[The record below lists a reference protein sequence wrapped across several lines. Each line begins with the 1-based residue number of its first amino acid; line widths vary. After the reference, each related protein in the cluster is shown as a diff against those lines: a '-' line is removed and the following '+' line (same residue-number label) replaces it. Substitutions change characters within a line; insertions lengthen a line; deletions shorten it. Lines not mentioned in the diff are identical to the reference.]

1 MKKTLFLFVLAALT
15 MVSCQESMKH
25 LSDRVFEVAEYQ
37 FAEMDKNLTETT
49 VPKSTRFGVLV
60 PSESKSWTSGFY
72 PGSLWYTYLY
82 TGNEDIKALA
92 EKNTEKLY
100 IETQIVRSHDIGFMV
115 NCSYGNALRITG
127 DEKYR
132 EPFINAAH
140 LLTTRFNPTVGLTL
154 SWNQSKKRP
163 HWHYP
168 VIIDNMMNLELLTQ
182 AHKLCGVD
190 SLLTVAHT
198 HAKTTMKN
206 HFRPDFTTW
215 HVVDYEPETGEVRM
229 KVTHQGYSDDSA
241 WARGQAWAVYGYT
254 MMFRETEDAEYLAQA
269 ENVEECSSTDFLRME
284 SLTGTLTLLMLLILS
299 VMHLPVRSW
308 RHHSSNLLV
317 SLRTRLFQRVLWRWR
332 KSRSAPLLHRSI
344 LPRRV
349 QTDTSFSS
357 TAWVHIQ
364 ATLRSMFL
372 LLMQTTISLRHSS
385 ESMES
390 SRDYYIYKK
399 DGHF

>member
-1 MKKTLFLFVLAALT
+1 MKKSIFFLLLTAVLA
-15 MVSCQESMKH
+15 VSCQESMKQ
-25 LSDRVFEVAEYQ
+25 LSDRVFELAEYQ
-37 FAEMDKNLTETT
+37 FAKMDEQLTDTT
-49 VPKSTRFGVLV
+49 VPKSTRFGILV

-82 TGNEDIKALA
+82 TGNEEIKALA

-115 NCSYGNALRITG
+115 NCSYGNAYRITG

-154 SWNQSKKRP
+154 SWNVTPKRK

-190 SLLTVAHT
+190 SLLNVALT
-198 HAKTTMKN
+198 HANTTMKN
-206 HFRPDFTTW
+206 HFRPDYTTW
-215 HVVDYEPETGEVRM
+215 HVVDYEPETGDIRM

-254 MMFRETEDAEYLAQA
+254 MMYREVSEPAYLAQA
-269 ENVEECSSTDFLRME
+269 ENVAK
-284 SLTGTLTLLMLLILS
+284 MLLERLPEDGIPYWDFDSPDAPDSQRDASAGAIMASSFIELAGHTADKQLS
-299 VMHLPVRSW
+299 KALMKMAEKQI
-308 RHHSSNLLV
+308 
-317 SLRTRLFQRVLWRWR
+317 RTLASDEYLAQPDRNGY
-332 KSRSAPLLHRSI
+332 
-344 LPRRV
+344 
-349 QTDTSFSS
+349 
-357 TAWVHIQ
+357 
-364 ATLRSMFL
+364 FL
-372 LLMQTTISLRHSS
+372 LKHSVGS
-385 ESMES
+385 YPSDTEVNVPLTYA
-390 SRDYYIYKK
+390 DYYFLEALLRINGKL
-399 DGHF
+399 

>member
-1 MKKTLFLFVLAALT
+1 MRKSLILLFAAFLFI
-15 MVSCQESMKH
+15 SCQESMKQ

-37 FAEMDKNLTETT
+37 FTEMDKTLTDTT

-115 NCSYGNALRITG
+115 NCSYGNAYRITG

-140 LLTTRFNPTVGLTL
+140 LLTTRFNPNVGLTL

-163 HWHYP
+163 WTYP
-168 VIIDNMMNLELLTQ
+168 VIIDNMMNLELLTK

-190 SLLTVAHT
+190 SLYNVAVT
-198 HAKTTMKN
+198 HANTTMKN
-206 HFRPDFTTW
+206 HFRPDYTTW
-215 HVVDYEPETGEVRM
+215 HVVDYDPETGAVNM

-254 MMFRETEDAEYLAQA
+254 MMFREVGDEAYLTLAENIARMLLGKLPEDGIPYWDFDSPDIPDAQRDASAGAIMASSFIELAGYTQDKTLSKELMEMAETQIRTLASPEYLA
-269 ENVEECSSTDFLRME
+269 EKGRN
-284 SLTGTLTLLMLLILS
+284 G
-299 VMHLPVRSW
+299 H
-308 RHHSSNLLV
+308 
-317 SLRTRLFQRVLWRWR
+317 
-332 KSRSAPLLHRSI
+332 
-344 LPRRV
+344 
-349 QTDTSFSS
+349 
-357 TAWVHIQ
+357 
-364 ATLRSMFL
+364 FL
-372 LLMQTTISLRHSS
+372 LKHSVGS
-385 ESMES
+385 YPSNTEVNVPLTYA
-390 SRDYYIYKK
+390 DYYFLEALLRYN
-399 DGHF
+399 GML

>member
-1 MKKTLFLFVLAALT
+1 MKKSIFFLLLTAVLA
-15 MVSCQESMKH
+15 VSCQESMKQ
-25 LSDRVFEVAEYQ
+25 LSDRVFELAEYQ
-37 FAEMDKNLTETT
+37 LAKMDEQLTDTT
-49 VPKSTRFGVLV
+49 VPKSTRFGILV

-82 TGNEDIKALA
+82 TGNEEIKALA

-115 NCSYGNALRITG
+115 NCSYGNAYRITG

-154 SWNQSKKRP
+154 SWNVTPKRK

-190 SLLTVAHT
+190 SLLNVALT
-198 HAKTTMKN
+198 HANTTMKN
-206 HFRPDFTTW
+206 HFRPDYTTW
-215 HVVDYEPETGEVRM
+215 HVVDYEPETGDIRM

-254 MMFRETEDAEYLAQA
+254 MMYREVSEPAYLAQA
-269 ENVEECSSTDFLRME
+269 ENVAK
-284 SLTGTLTLLMLLILS
+284 MLLERLPEDGIPYWDFDSPDAPDSQRDASAGAIMASSFIELAGHTADKQLS
-299 VMHLPVRSW
+299 KALMKMAEKQI
-308 RHHSSNLLV
+308 
-317 SLRTRLFQRVLWRWR
+317 RTLASDEYLAQPDRNGY
-332 KSRSAPLLHRSI
+332 
-344 LPRRV
+344 
-349 QTDTSFSS
+349 
-357 TAWVHIQ
+357 
-364 ATLRSMFL
+364 FL
-372 LLMQTTISLRHSS
+372 LKHSVGS
-385 ESMES
+385 YPSDTEVNVPLTYA
-390 SRDYYIYKK
+390 DYYFLEALLRINGKL
-399 DGHF
+399 

>member
-1 MKKTLFLFVLAALT
+1 MRKSIIFLLLTAVLA
-15 MVSCQESMKH
+15 VSCQESMKQ
-25 LSDRVFEVAEYQ
+25 LSDRVFELAEYQ
-37 FAEMDKNLTETT
+37 FAKMDEQLTETT

-82 TGNEDIKALA
+82 TGNEEIKALA

-154 SWNQSKKRP
+154 SWNVTPKRK

-190 SLLTVAHT
+190 SLLNVALT
-198 HAKTTMKN
+198 HANTTMKN
-206 HFRPDFTTW
+206 HFRPDYTTW
-215 HVVDYEPETGEVRM
+215 HVVDYEPETGDIRM

-254 MMFRETEDAEYLAQA
+254 MMYREVSEPAYLAQA
-269 ENVEECSSTDFLRME
+269 ENVAK
-284 SLTGTLTLLMLLILS
+284 MLLERLPEDGIPYWDFDSPDAPDSQRDASAGAIMASSFIELAGHTADKQLS
-299 VMHLPVRSW
+299 KALMKMAEKQI
-308 RHHSSNLLV
+308 
-317 SLRTRLFQRVLWRWR
+317 RTLASDEYLAQPDRNGY
-332 KSRSAPLLHRSI
+332 
-344 LPRRV
+344 
-349 QTDTSFSS
+349 
-357 TAWVHIQ
+357 
-364 ATLRSMFL
+364 FL
-372 LLMQTTISLRHSS
+372 LKHSVGS
-385 ESMES
+385 YPSDTEVNVPLTYA
-390 SRDYYIYKK
+390 DYYFLEALLRINGKL
-399 DGHF
+399 

>member
-1 MKKTLFLFVLAALT
+1 MRKSIIFLLFSAVLA
-15 MVSCQESMKH
+15 VSCQESMKQ
-25 LSDRVFEVAEYQ
+25 LSDRVFELAEYQ
-37 FAEMDKNLTETT
+37 FAKMDEQLTDTT

-82 TGNEDIKALA
+82 TGNEEIKALA

-115 NCSYGNALRITG
+115 NCSYGNAYRITG

-154 SWNQSKKRP
+154 SWNVTPKRK

-190 SLLTVAHT
+190 SLLNVALT
-198 HAKTTMKN
+198 HANTTMKN

-215 HVVDYEPETGEVRM
+215 HVVDYEPETGDIRM
-229 KVTHQGYSDDSA
+229 KVTHQGYADDSA

-254 MMFRETEDAEYLAQA
+254 MMYREVSEPAYLAQA
-269 ENVEECSSTDFLRME
+269 ENIAK
-284 SLTGTLTLLMLLILS
+284 MLLERLPEDGIPYWDFDSPDAPDSQRDASAGAIIASSFVELAGHTADKKLS
-299 VMHLPVRSW
+299 KELMKMAEKQI
-308 RHHSSNLLV
+308 
-317 SLRTRLFQRVLWRWR
+317 RTLASPEYLAEKDRNGY
-332 KSRSAPLLHRSI
+332 
-344 LPRRV
+344 
-349 QTDTSFSS
+349 
-357 TAWVHIQ
+357 
-364 ATLRSMFL
+364 FL
-372 LLMQTTISLRHSS
+372 LKHSVGS
-385 ESMES
+385 YPSNTEVNVPLTYA
-390 SRDYYIYKK
+390 DYYFLEALLRINGKL
-399 DGHF
+399 